1 MRGGLMEQLQDLE
14 AARSTRERRTPFWK
28 DPVLWLQEKEL
39 GRDFWVFF
47 TAAFFFDL
55 GFAVYFFLM
64 NLYLLDLHY
73 NERVIGLVGGAL
85 SLGSVV
91 GTLPAGLLSRRI
103 GIRSLLIVCFATA
116 PALGALRVVASGETA
131 EIALAFLAGLAM
143 CLWGVCFLP
152 AVARFTTE
160 RSRASAFSLI
170 FSVSIGT
177 STLGGVVCGYLP
189 QWLRSAGLPMQP
201 AEVKRLIL
209 LTACGVAALGLFSVV
224 RLRLPPPQSGIS
236 SEDHVRNDASVRRR
250 RLDPFLLRFLPVMA
264 LWTAVLAS
272 FTPFA
277 NVYLSR
283 DLQVPFSQI
292 GLVFSAAQIIQFCA
306 GLLTPLLFRALGLV
320 DGIVATQ
327 LLAAVAIGCL
337 AGTRNR
343 HVAVALYLV
352 FSAMQWMSSPGLYNL
367 LMSRVP
373 DERRSTAASM
383 TLFCNAILQSAATA
397 GAGVLLVRFGYPH
410 VLGGIAVLAM
420 VVAILFRTLVASTER
435 RTPA

>member
-1 MRGGLMEQLQDLE
+1 MEQVQDFE
-14 AARSTRERRTPFWK
+14 APRLISERGTSFWRG
-28 DPVLWLQEKEL
+28 PVRWLQRMDL

-47 TAAFFFDL
+47 AAAFFFDF
-55 GFAVYFFLM
+55 GFAIYFFLI
-64 NLYLLDLHY
+64 NLYLLDLRY
-73 NERVIGLVGGAL
+73 DERVIGLVGGAL
-85 SLGSVV
+85 TLGTVV
-91 GTLPAGLLSRRI
+91 GTLPAGLLSRKI
-103 GIRSLLIVCFATA
+103 GIHPLLIVCFVAA
-116 PALGALRVVASGETA
+116 PALGALRIVATGETA
-131 EIALAFLAGLAM
+131 EIALAFLAGVAM

-152 AVARFTTE
+152 TVARLTTE

-189 QWLRSAGLPMQP
+189 QWLRSAGFPMQP

-209 LTACGVAALGLFSVV
+209 LTSCGIAALGLLAVV
-224 RLRLPPPQSGIS
+224 RLPLPAPQADIS
-236 SEDHVRNDASVRRR
+236 PKDQAKNDASGRRWG
-250 RLDPFLLRFLPVMA
+250 LDPFLLRFLPSMA

-283 DLQVPFSQI
+283 DLHVPFSQI
-292 GLVFSAAQIIQFCA
+292 GLLFSAAQIIQFCV
-306 GLLTPLLFRALGLV
+306 GLLTPLLFRALGLI

-337 AGTRNR
+337 AGTQNR
-343 HVAVALYLV
+343 HVAVALYLG

-367 LMSRVP
+367 LMTRVP
-373 DERRSTAASM
+373 DKERTTAASM
-383 TLFCNAILQSAATA
+383 TLFCNAILQSVATA
-397 GAGVLLVRFGYPH
+397 GAGILFVRFGYPH
-410 VLGGIAVLAM
+410 VLGGIAALAT
-420 VVAILFRTLVASTER
+420 VVAVLFRTLVASAER

>member
-1 MRGGLMEQLQDLE
+1 MEQLQDFE
-14 AARSTRERRTPFWK
+14 AARSISEQGTPCWRS
-28 DPVLWLQEKEL
+28 PVMWLQEKEL

-47 TAAFFFDL
+47 TAAFFFDF
-55 GFAVYFFLM
+55 GFAVYFFLF

-85 SLGSVV
+85 TLGSVV

-103 GIRSLLIVCFATA
+103 GIRPLLIVCFVAA
-116 PALGALRVVASGETA
+116 PALSALRVVALGETA
-131 EIALAFLAGLAM
+131 EIGLAFLAGVAM

-152 AVARFTTE
+152 AVARLTTE

-209 LTACGVAALGLFSVV
+209 LASCGIAAVGLLAVV
-224 RLRLPPPQSGIS
+224 RLRLPSPQADLSPK
-236 SEDHVRNDASVRRR
+236 ASVRRW
-250 RLDPFLLRFLPVMA
+250 RLDPFLLRFLPLMA
-264 LWTAVLAS
+264 LWSAVLAS

-277 NVYLSR
+277 NVYLTR
-283 DLQVPFSQI
+283 DLHVPFSRI
-292 GLVFSAAQIIQFCA
+292 GLVFSAAQIIQFCV
-306 GLLTPLLFRALGLV
+306 GLLTPLLFRALGLI

-327 LLAAVAIGCL
+327 LLAALAIGCL
-337 AGTRNR
+337 AGARNQ
-343 HVAVALYLV
+343 HAAVALYLG

-367 LMSRVP
+367 LMTGVP
-373 DERRSTAASM
+373 DKERTTAASM
-383 TLFCNAILQSAATA
+383 TLFCNAILQSVATA
-397 GAGVLLVRFGYPH
+397 GAGILFVRFGYPH
-410 VLGGIAVLAM
+410 VLWGIAALATG
-420 VVAILFRTLVASTER
+420 VAILFRTLVASAER